1 MIFDLEFTFVILM
14 LNNKID
20 EIAFTVSRDLTVY
33 MLWSEDERNSNE
45 Q

>member
-20 EIAFTVSRDLTVY
+20 EIAFTVSRDLTV
-33 MLWSEDERNSNE
+33 
-45 Q
+45 